1 MPSGTYTFTMY
12 TISGSGNSSF
22 TVTGSFTVTIFD
34 SDDNFGVGDDQ
45 LSNNATT
52 ETGAPP
58 VIQSLGPGAPSGWD
72 VGDTFYFGGSRGIES
87 GSSADDFLVPK
98 VGGGW
103 QTSTALYSLPGASI
117 PLVVGESYTRE
128 GTAGNVNTEIAP
140 CFTKGT
146 MIKTDV
152 GEVAVEDLEVG
163 DFVLT
168 LDCGFQPIRWVG
180 SKTLDVTNKN
190 APVVFDKNTIG
201 NESKLSV
208 SPNHRMLVRSVDA
221 ELLFG
226 ASEILVA
233 AKCLT
238 MMKGVRRERPK
249 EVTYIHILFDQHQ
262 IIYAN
267 GALSESFHPGTA
279 SLNALD
285 VDTRNEVLEIF
296 PELAEKDNNS
306 GSTVRMCLKSY
317 EVIALQNTIPATLS
331 GL

>member
-22 TVTGSFTVTIFD
+22 TVTGSFNVT
-34 SDDNFGVGDDQ
+34 S
-45 LSNNATT
+45 
-52 ETGAPP
+52 ETGVAP
-58 VIQSLGPGAPSGWD
+58 VIQSLGPGAPSGWA
-72 VGDTFYFGGSRGIES
+72 VGDTFYFGGARGIES

-103 QTSTALYSLPGASI
+103 QTSTALYSLPSASI

-128 GTAGNVNTEIAP
+128 GGAGNVNTEIAP
-140 CFTKGT
+140 CFTSGT
-146 MIKTDV
+146 MIKTDA
-152 GEVAVEDLEVG
+152 GEVAIEDIEVG

-168 LDCGFQPIRWVG
+168 LDCGFQPVRWVG
-180 SKTLDVTNKN
+180 SKVLDVTNRT
-190 APVVFDKNTIG
+190 APVTFDKGAIG
-201 NESKLSV
+201 NESRLSV
-208 SPNHRMLVRSVDA
+208 SPNHRMLVRSVNA

-233 AKCLT
+233 AKHLT
-238 MMKGVRRERPK
+238 MMKGVRREHPK
-249 EVTYIHILFDQHQ
+249 ALTYFHILFDQHQ

-279 SLNALD
+279 ALNTLD
-285 VDTRNEVLEIF
+285 ADTRNEVLEIF
-296 PELAEKDNNS
+296 PELAENAANS

-317 EVIALQNTIPATLS
+317 EVIALKHYSNSPQRPTRAALLS
-331 GL
+331 